1 MAGFMKTNSRGCAVR
16 NRLSCCFLVI
26 VYLVGVAS
34 VQAQHL
40 PPLTHGLTKI
50 EAPYPAPQLEF
61 SDLDDQVVDVQ
72 QMGGKVVVVNFWATW
87 CPPCRREMGSLERL
101 HQTFKG
107 QGVQIIAVNIGESED
122 LIFSFLGTVEP
133 SPTFPILM
141 DLNGES
147 PQRWKVKGLPTTY
160 IADTAGMVIYR
171 AVGGREFDHPQ
182 LIDQIRAL
190 VNTQQD

>member
-1 MAGFMKTNSRGCAVR
+1 MAGCMKTNSRGCAVR
-16 NRLSCCFLVI
+16 NRFSSYCLALL
-26 VYLVGVAS
+26 YLIGVAS
-34 VQAQHL
+34 VQAQQL

-50 EAPYPAPQLEF
+50 EAPYPAPQLAF
-61 SDLDDQVVDVQ
+61 SDLDDQLIDVQ
-72 QMGGKVVVVNFWATW
+72 QLSGKVVVVNFWATW

-101 HQTFKG
+101 HQALEG
-107 QGVQIIAVNIGESED
+107 QGVQVIAVNIGESED

-147 PQRWKVKGLPTTY
+147 PQRWMVKGLPTTY
-160 IADTAGMVIYR
+160 IVDTDGMVIYR
-171 AVGGREFDHPQ
+171 AVGGREFDHPE